1 MITVFMI
8 VLIQR
13 WLATAA
19 DLLELD
25 IDDNLIGD
33 MGGREILNGLQERKE
48 GNKTTF

>member
-1 MITVFMI
+1 MITI
-8 VLIQR
+8 LTIGLIQR

-33 MGGREILNGLQERKE
+33 MGGREILNGLEERKE
-48 GNKTTF
+48 GNRAAF